1 MVGVVK
7 QNKENICLLFEEK
20 YDMIGLFQTGDWL
33 NNSLITGDKQ
43 MRLIHCADIHL
54 DSRMEANLTKE
65 QAKLRK
71 NELLLTFCDLVEYA
85 GTHDVKAIMIV
96 GDLFDTGRV
105 AVRTRSVV
113 MEQIIGHPQ
122 IDFYY
127 VRGNHDQT
135 WLSFE
140 QGALPDNLYLFDEDW
155 KSYTYSGEAIAI
167 SGVELSADNHL
178 RVCNTL
184 VLDSNLLNIVMMHG
198 QVSHYSGKD
207 QAEIINLRELRDNS
221 IDYLALGHLHSYQI
235 EPLDK
240 RGICCYSGC
249 LEGRGFDEC
258 GEKGFVLL
266 DVKDGKIESQFI
278 PFARRMLFEVS
289 VDLSGLQ
296 TAGEIEAAVAEQL
309 SGIGKKN
316 LVKVLLQGNVEV
328 DTPKDS
334 DYLLSRFAGDYFFLK
349 IYDQTK
355 LDIHIEDY
363 QNDVSL
369 KGEFIRMVLSEK
381 LPQERKTQIILN
393 GIRALSGEEID

>member
-1 MVGVVK
+1 M
-7 QNKENICLLFEEK
+7 
-20 YDMIGLFQTGDWL
+20 GLFQTGGCL
-33 NNSLITGDKQ
+33 ENSLITGDEQ
-43 MRLIHCADIHL
+43 MKLIHCADIHL

-85 GTHDVKAIMIV
+85 ATHDVKAVMIA

-105 AVRTRSVV
+105 AVRTRNVV
-113 MEQIIGHPQ
+113 MELMTGHPQ

-127 VRGNHDQT
+127 IRGNHDQT
-135 WLSFE
+135 WLTAE
-140 QGALPDNLYLFDEDW
+140 QEGLPDNLYLFDEEW
-155 KSYTYSGEAIAI
+155 KSYTYSGEAITI

-184 VLDSNLLNIVMMHG
+184 VLDPDRVNIVMMHG
-198 QVSHYSGKD
+198 QEAHYHGKD
-207 QAEIINLRELRDNS
+207 QAEIINLRELRDKS
-221 IDYLALGHLHSYQI
+221 IDYLALGHLHSYKA

-266 DVKDGKIESQFI
+266 DVKDGRIESQFI
-278 PFARRMLFEVS
+278 PFARRTLFEVP

-296 TAGEIEAAVAEQL
+296 TAGEIEAVVAEQL
-309 SGIGKKN
+309 SKIGKEN
-316 LVKVLLQGNVEV
+316 LVKVLLQGSVEV
-328 DTPKDS
+328 DTPKDV